1 MHTCMCVQPSHPIP
15 SHPIP
20 SYPSHHPIHPSHPI
34 PCHSIPFRAI
44 PSSPSNSIPF
54 ISIPY
59 MHADIHA
66 YTQIPMILC
75 VYIVLQ
81 HNQILY
87 IYNIHMHYKNMG
99 LTWSHD
105 PVIFYSFPDHPPWG
119 EMSRA
124 QFLSL
129 METRPL
135 CYLAKS
141 NRDENP
147 PPNVDLM
154 DFFFKARLQIHHQ
167 SVEEQAA
174 ASSKGGWYGWCRQ
187 GKAVQIPFPLRLW
200 AKCEIG
206 VAVKRAMIMTCCNA
220 LQFWQHW
227 HPSCLILVCLGVL

>member
-15 SHPIP
+15 SHPILSVP
-20 SYPSHHPIHPSHPI
+20 SSHPSISSHPVPFHSI
-34 PCHSIPFRAI
+34 PCHPFQSIQFH
-44 PSSPSNSIPF
+44 SIHF
-54 ISIPY
+54 HS
-59 MHADIHA
+59 IHA
-66 YTQIPMILC
+66 CRHSCIHTDTYDPMCIYSIATQSNII
-75 VYIVLQ
+75 
-81 HNQILY
+81 Y